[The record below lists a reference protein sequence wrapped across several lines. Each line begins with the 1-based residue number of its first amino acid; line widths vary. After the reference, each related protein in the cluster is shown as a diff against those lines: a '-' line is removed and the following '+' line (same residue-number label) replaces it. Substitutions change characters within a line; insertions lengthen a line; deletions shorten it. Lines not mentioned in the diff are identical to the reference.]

1 MGNFNKVK
9 AGVAAGVL
17 GFMAL
22 GAATAQAAPGWFV
35 GPDVA
40 VGYAD
45 LDITSAAG
53 AEKLYERIQQ
63 AAARVCPASDSK
75 LLTEYAAVLKCRN
88 TVVEHAVN
96 SVSSPQVTAVFAA
109 RTHHGARSPV

>member
-1 MGNFNKVK
+1 MGNLRVK
-9 AGVAAGVL
+9 AGVVAGVM
-17 GFMAL
+17 GFMLL
-22 GAATAQAAPGWFV
+22 GAAVAQASPVPYV
-35 GPDVA
+35 GPDVV

-63 AAARVCPASDSK
+63 AAARVCPQSDSGM
-75 LLTEYAAVLKCRN
+75 LTAYAAVLRCRN
-88 TVVEHAVN
+88 TVLEHAVR

-109 RTHHGARSPV
+109 RAHHWARSPV

>member
-1 MGNFNKVK
+1 MGNFNKLK
-9 AGVAAGVL
+9 AGVAAGLL
-17 GFMAL
+17 GFMVL
-22 GAATAQAAPGWFV
+22 GAAAAQAAPAWYV

-45 LDITSAAG
+45 LDITSVAG

-63 AAARVCPASDSK
+63 AAARVCPAPDSK
-75 LLTEYAAVLKCRN
+75 LLTEYAAVLRCRN
-88 TVVEHAVN
+88 TVVAHAVN

-109 RTHHGARSPV
+109 RTHHGARTPA